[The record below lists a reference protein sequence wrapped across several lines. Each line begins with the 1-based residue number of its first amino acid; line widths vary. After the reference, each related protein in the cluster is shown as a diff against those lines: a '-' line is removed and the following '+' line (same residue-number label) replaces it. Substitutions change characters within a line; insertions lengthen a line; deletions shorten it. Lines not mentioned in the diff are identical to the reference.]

1 MERTE
6 AGMFARSTAGHDKG
20 RLYLIEKTEGEYVY
34 LVDGA
39 RRTLAKPKKKKQ
51 KHIQVIC
58 RIWENWEPETVN
70 DDDIKR
76 AIRQYL
82 AQPAQP
88 EI

>member
-6 AGMFARSTAGHDKG
+6 GGMFARSKAGHDKG

>member
-6 AGMFARSTAGHDKG
+6 AGMFARSKAGHDKG

>member
-6 AGMFARSTAGHDKG
+6 AGMFARSKAGHDKG

-58 RIWENWEPETVN
+58 RIWENWETVN

>member
-6 AGMFARSTAGHDKG
+6 AGMFARSKAGHDKG
-20 RLYLIEKTEGEYVY
+20 RLYLIEKTDGEYVY

>member
-6 AGMFARSTAGHDKG
+6 AGMFARSKAGHDKG

-58 RIWENWEPETVN
+58 RIWENWEPETIN

>member
-6 AGMFARSTAGHDKG
+6 AGMFARSKAGHDKG

-70 DDDIKR
+70 DDEIKR

>member
-6 AGMFARSTAGHDKG
+6 AGMFARSKAGHDKG
-20 RLYLIEKTEGEYVY
+20 RLYLIGKTEGEYVY

-39 RRTLAKPKKKKQ
+39 GRTLAKPKKKKQ